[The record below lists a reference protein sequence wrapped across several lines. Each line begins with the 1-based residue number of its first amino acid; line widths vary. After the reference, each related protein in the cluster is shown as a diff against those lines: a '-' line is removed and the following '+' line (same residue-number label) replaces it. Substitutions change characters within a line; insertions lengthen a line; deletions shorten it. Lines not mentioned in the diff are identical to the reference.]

1 MLLLLSG
8 CTKKAPE
15 ISGACNDVLS
25 GTTIVMFD
33 HTSFAGVV
41 SSRQFWGGK
50 RLNKKTEQG
59 KLFRIT
65 ELLEADSHIQM
76 SFFRLGAIGPAD
88 TIPPGEIETEIT
100 VGLAHNG
107 RMMDAVH
114 VRSDQEQTEQAVE
127 SGRKSDIAVVEH
139 GARI

>member
-25 GTTIVMFD
+25 GTTIVMFN
-33 HTSFAGVV
+33 HTSFIRVV

-50 RLNKKTEQG
+50 RLDKETEQG
-59 KLFRIT
+59 KLFRIAV
-65 ELLEADSHIQM
+65 LLETNSHTQM
-76 SFFRLGAIGPAD
+76 TFFGLGAIGSAD
-88 TIPPGEIETEIT
+88 SIPPGEVEAEIT

-107 RMMDAVH
+107 
-114 VRSDQEQTEQAVE
+114 
-127 SGRKSDIAVVEH
+127 
-139 GARI
+139 